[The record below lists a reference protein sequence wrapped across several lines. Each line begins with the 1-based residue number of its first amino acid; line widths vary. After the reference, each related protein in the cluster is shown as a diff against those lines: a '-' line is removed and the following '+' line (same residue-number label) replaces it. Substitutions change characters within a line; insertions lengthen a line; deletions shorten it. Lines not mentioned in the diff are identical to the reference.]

1 MCSKEINDVTYDNG
15 FYLWMFTRSVKNLH
29 NTIYVDQADK
39 FLCRG
44 WKSYFQTFWKT
55 KIDAILKSNK
65 VYGAFLY
72 SLIACYSFN
81 YSSHHKRLYKIDN
94 GLTLVYISLIH
105 FVYSIDIIYIFCLI
119 LFVVMIEFLWK
130 HCIWNSSTQLI
141 GCSCDSNTKDMTY
154 QT

>member
-1 MCSKEINDVTYDNG
+1 MSQATKQLIKKEESWLRIMLWCVCSKEINDVTYDNG

-94 GLTLVYISLIH
+94 GLILVYISLIH
-105 FVYSIDIIYIFCLI
+105 FVQSI
-119 LFVVMIEFLWK
+119 LF
-130 HCIWNSSTQLI
+130 
-141 GCSCDSNTKDMTY
+141 TY
-154 QT
+154 FV